1 MPTAAVMPAPRAPLE
16 LREFPEPELTDGA
29 ALLETMFSEV
39 CGTDVHLWHGRLSGV
54 PYPIIPG
61 HVSVGRITRMCG
73 EIVDVEGEAFRE
85 GDIVAFMD
93 VHGSCGHC
101 YYCTV
106 AKATTRCPERRV
118 YGITFSADEGLLGG
132 WATHI
137 WLKPGTRLLRLPE
150 GLDPAVYIGG
160 GCGLNTAF
168 HAVER
173 ADIAMGDTVAV
184 QGAGPVG
191 LSCVAFARLRGAGSV
206 ICLGAPAERLAIAD
220 EMGADATIDISKRD
234 ESARRRE
241 ILGLTHG
248 RGADVVIEAT
258 GHPGAVAEA
267 MRFARDQGR
276 VVVCGQYTD
285 AGSIEINPHLDI
297 NRKHLDLRGCWGS
310 DFSHFHRSILM
321 LGRHHR
327 DFAWHRLAER
337 QYPLS
342 QAQRALEDVEAL
354 RVPKA
359 VICPPRG

>member
-1 MPTAAVMPAPRAPLE
+1 MPAPRAPLE
-16 LREFPEPELTDGA
+16 LREFPEPELAPGA
-29 ALLETMFSEV
+29 ALLETLFSEV
-39 CGTDVHLWHGRLSGV
+39 CGTDVHLWHGQLSGV

-61 HVSVGRITRMCG
+61 HVSVGRIAQMSG
-73 EIVDVEGEAFRE
+73 DLVDVEGEAFHE
-85 GDIVAFMD
+85 GDVVAFMD
-93 VHGSCGHC
+93 VHGSCGQC

-150 GLDPAVYIGG
+150 GLDPSVYIGG

-173 ADIAMGDTVAV
+173 ADIAMGDTVVV

-191 LSCVAFARLRGAGSV
+191 LSCVAFARLRGADSV
-206 ICLGAPAERLAIAD
+206 ICLGAPAKRLTIA
-220 EMGADATIDISKRD
+220 ESMGADATIDISAWD

-258 GHPGAVAEA
+258 GHPGAVVEA

-285 AGSIEINPHLDI
+285 AGLIEINPHLDL

-310 DFSHFHRSILM
+310 DFSHFHRAILM

-337 QYPLS
+337 RYSLAE
-342 QAQRALEDVEAL
+342 AQRALEDVEAL

-359 VICPPRG
+359 VICPSG